1 MESIFIFSTALICS
15 LLLTRLV
22 ITVAT
27 RFKIGSLPDSRK
39 IHVGFIPTLG
49 GLGIFLGTVAGI
61 LVSLLWKDYYWQ
73 MFSLKYIGI
82 TLGALIMLL
91 TGIIDDLYR
100 LTANRK
106 FIAQI
111 VAATVVILFGCKMNV
126 IVNPFGAPVNLGLLS
141 VPLTYLWLLLVTN
154 SINLLDGLD
163 GLAGGV
169 TLVVLATFSI
179 LAFNQMDWMTFAL
192 CLALLGGIL
201 GFLKYNYHPA
211 RIFMGDTGSLFLGFL
226 IATISL
232 QGLQKSAGN
241 VSLLIP
247 IVALSVPLGDSTVAF
262 FRRLN
267 RGQHPFVADK
277 DHLHHRL
284 LFLGLSHR
292 QAVHTI
298 YIFSLL
304 FGLSAY
310 LISTDLRVYGI
321 ILLAVITLMAMSS
334 LYRLGYLEAEKI
346 KTYLGDQTI
355 IQVKKEMAPLS
366 MRRFW
371 HKFVLMLVDF
381 LTINMTLMLTYWFR
395 FQSGIFVET
404 GTVSL
409 QLYITSGVW
418 LILATY
424 FIFLFY
430 MNDLYHMRWDISRF
444 DQLLRTSRVI
454 IFGAALLFLI
464 TLDPSRLFSSSRLT
478 LIFYAL
484 LLLLLVNTG
493 RLLVIYFEKR
503 FAVLE
508 YAPHKTI
515 LVGAG
520 EKARKILKEIRSNPH
535 LLYYLVGVID
545 TPEPKTAVGNLSYL
559 GDYEQLPRAI
569 RINGVEEV
577 IIAISERSRDEILNI
592 VSYGENM
599 GVSFK
604 LIPEMY
610 DVISGHKTE
619 EMLGH
624 PLIRIFPDQMKSW
637 QWLVKRLIDIIAGLV
652 LFMLCIPFLLLVIF
666 LQVMTGIY
674 PYLRVED
681 RVGRQGKLFGL
692 LIFNIGVGQEKFEF
706 FLGRTRLYKI
716 PQLLNLI
723 LGSISL
729 VGPRPE
735 AKVNVEELRS
745 RIKFYNRRFMV
756 RPGLTGW
763 AQMKVRDLTSFKHQ
777 KEEFKQDLF
786 YLENM
791 SLSFDFRILLRS
803 FLSFIFGK

>member
-1 MESIFIFSTALICS
+1 
-15 LLLTRLV
+15 
-22 ITVAT
+22 
-27 RFKIGSLPDSRK
+27 
-39 IHVGFIPTLG
+39 
-49 GLGIFLGTVAGI
+49 
-61 LVSLLWKDYYWQ
+61 
-73 MFSLKYIGI
+73 
-82 TLGALIMLL
+82 
-91 TGIIDDLYR
+91 
-100 LTANRK
+100 
-106 FIAQI
+106 
-111 VAATVVILFGCKMNV
+111 
-126 IVNPFGAPVNLGLLS
+126 
-141 VPLTYLWLLLVTN
+141 
-154 SINLLDGLD
+154 
-163 GLAGGV
+163 
-169 TLVVLATFSI
+169 
-179 LAFNQMDWMTFAL
+179 
-192 CLALLGGIL
+192 
-201 GFLKYNYHPA
+201 
-211 RIFMGDTGSLFLGFL
+211 
-226 IATISL
+226 
-232 QGLQKSAGN
+232 
-241 VSLLIP
+241 
-247 IVALSVPLGDSTVAF
+247 
-262 FRRLN
+262 
-267 RGQHPFVADK
+267 
-277 DHLHHRL
+277 
-284 LFLGLSHR
+284 
-292 QAVHTI
+292 
-298 YIFSLL
+298 
-304 FGLSAY
+304 
-310 LISTDLRVYGI
+310 
-321 ILLAVITLMAMSS
+321 
-334 LYRLGYLEAEKI
+334 
-346 KTYLGDQTI
+346 
-355 IQVKKEMAPLS
+355 MAPLS

-371 HKFVLMLVDF
+371 HKFVLILADF
-381 LTINMTLMLTYWFR
+381 LTINITLVLTYWFR
-395 FQSGIFVET
+395 FQTGVFTET

-430 MNDLYHMRWDISRF
+430 MNDLYQMRWDISRF

-493 RLLVIYFEKR
+493 RLLVIYFEKK

-515 LVGAG
+515 LVGTG
-520 EKARKILKEIRSNPH
+520 EKARKILKEIRGNPH
-535 LLYYLVGVID
+535 LLYDLVGVID
-545 TPEPKTAVGNLSYL
+545 TPEPKTALGNLTYL
-559 GDYEQLPRAI
+559 GVYEQLPRAI
-569 RINGVEEV
+569 RDNGVEEV

-619 EMLGH
+619 EILGH

-637 QWLVKRLIDIIAGLV
+637 QWLVKRLIDIIAGLI
-652 LFMLCIPFLLLVIF
+652 LFAVCIPFFLLVIF
-666 LQVMTGIY
+666 LQVIKGIY

-692 LIFNIGVGQEKFEF
+692 LMFNSGAGQEKFES

-735 AKVNVEELRS
+735 SRTNVEELRS

-763 AQMKVRDLTSFKHQ
+763 GQMKVRDLTSFKHQ

>member
-1 MESIFIFSTALICS
+1 MESIFIFSTALIVS
-15 LLLTRLV
+15 LVVTRMV
-22 ITVAT
+22 ITFAT

-39 IHVGFIPTLG
+39 IHVGFIPTMG
-49 GLGIFLGTVAGI
+49 GLGIFLGLVTGI
-61 LVSLLWKDYYWQ
+61 MISLLWKDYYWQ
-73 MFSLKYIGI
+73 MFTIKYIGL
-82 TLGALIMLL
+82 TLGALIMLF
-91 TGIIDDLYR
+91 TGIIDDIYR

-106 FIAQI
+106 FIAQLL
-111 VAATVVILFGCKMNV
+111 AATVAIVFGCKMTV
-126 IVNPFGAPVNLGLLS
+126 VANPFGAPISLGLFS
-141 VPLTYLWLLLVTN
+141 IPLTYLWLLLVTN

-169 TLVVLATFSI
+169 ALVVLATFSI
-179 LAFNQMDWMTFAL
+179 LAFNQTDWMTFAL

-232 QGLQKSAGN
+232 QGIQKSAGN

-267 RGQHPFVADK
+267 RGQHPFIADK
-277 DHLHHRL
+277 DHIHHRL

-298 YIFSLL
+298 YIFTIL
-304 FGLSAY
+304 FALSAY

-321 ILLAVITLMAMSS
+321 ILLAVITLLALTS

-346 KTYLGDQTI
+346 KTYLGDQVV

-371 HKFVLMLVDF
+371 HKFVLILVDF
-381 LTINMTLMLTYWFR
+381 ITINITLLLTYWFR
-395 FQSGIFVET
+395 FLSGIFTDLTV
-404 GTVSL
+404 VSL
-409 QLYITSGVW
+409 ELYLTSGVW
-418 LILATY
+418 LILASY
-424 FIFLFY
+424 FILLFY
-430 MNDLYHMRWDISRF
+430 MNDLYNMRWDISRF
-444 DQLLRTSRVI
+444 DQLMRTSRVI
-454 IFGAALLFLI
+454 LFGAALLFII
-464 TLDPSRLFSSSRLT
+464 TLDPSHLFSSNRLT
-478 LIFYAL
+478 LIFYTF
-484 LLLLLVNTG
+484 LLLLLVNIG
-493 RLLVIYFEKR
+493 RLVVIFFEKKY
-503 FAVLE
+503 AVLE
-508 YAPHKTI
+508 YAPHKTVLI
-515 LVGAG
+515 GTG
-520 EKARKILKEIRSNPH
+520 EKARKILKEIRGNPH
-535 LLYYLVGVID
+535 LLYQLVGVID
-545 TPEPKTAVGNLSYL
+545 TSEPKTTLGNLSYM
-559 GDYEQLPRAI
+559 GDYAKLPRVI
-569 RINGVEEV
+569 RDNGVEEV
-577 IIAISERSRDEILNI
+577 IIAINERSRDEILNI
-592 VSYGENM
+592 VAYGENM

-619 EMLGH
+619 ETLGH
-624 PLIRIFPDQMKSW
+624 PLIRIFPDQMKPW
-637 QWLVKRLIDIIAGLV
+637 QWLAKRLIDIVAGFI
-652 LFMLCIPFLLLVIF
+652 LFILCIPFFLLVIF
-666 LQVMTGIY
+666 LQVSMGIY

-692 LIFNIGVGQEKFEF
+692 LMFNPGVEQGKFQS
-706 FLGRTRLYKI
+706 FLGRTRMYKI

-729 VGPRPE
+729 VGPRPVS
-735 AKVNVEELRS
+735 KTNVEELRS

-756 RPGLTGW
+756 RPGFTGW
-763 AQMKVRDLTSFKHQ
+763 GQMKVSVLNSFKQQ

-803 FLSFIFGK
+803 FLAFLFGK